1 MASVLENLIN
11 EAGKTKTKKKER
23 AMKAA
28 PPSQVQTL
36 TLEAVL
42 NQIENDFNES
52 LTNIRYRLAKLKEMM
67 G

>member
-1 MASVLENLIN
+1 MNMQM
-11 EAGKTKTKKKER
+11 KKKGGR
-23 AMKAA
+23 ANNPV
-28 PPSQVQTL
+28 PPSPVQTL

-42 NQIENDFNES
+42 NQIEKDFAES